1 MKRLLSTVA
10 ISTMILTIA
19 SPAFAKEGSVQLA
32 DQAKS
37 AVLIER
43 DTGNILYDK
52 NSDEKLPPA
61 SMTKIMTMLLIMEE
75 IDKGQ
80 LKMDEKVRTSE
91 HAASMGGSQIFLEP
105 GEEMTQVG
113 PVEPVFTPNPSDN
126 AEPWSEDVKQSAPGS
141 QSPEEAVSNI
151 VQTLSNLTAA
161 VEQLG
166 RNDEIL
172 GEQIV
177 KMQGNEYEAIQ
188 SKETPPVVAGPD
200 IGELWEKLPE
210 KVQDALMKVAGDIGE
225 GVKYMGMGFAGYE
238 APAVEM
244 SVEERVVRKV
254 MEKQRTDIDAMI
266 ERRAA
271 LMSEALVDPEL
282 EVWMKRRKEEG

>member
-1 MKRLLSTVA
+1 MSYWC
-10 ISTMILTIA
+10 
-19 SPAFAKEGSVQLA
+19 AKCQRNHKVDSGIGVSHSEYNVNDELDEG
-32 DQAKS
+32 
-37 AVLIER
+37 
-43 DTGNILYDK
+43 
-52 NSDEKLPPA
+52 
-61 SMTKIMTMLLIMEE
+61 M
-75 IDKGQ
+75 
-80 LKMDEKVRTSE
+80 
-91 HAASMGGSQIFLEP
+91 EP
-105 GEEMTQVG
+105 GAEPAGSGMETSQVG

-126 AEPWSEDVKQSAPGS
+126 AEPWSEDVKQSAPGY

-238 APAVEM
+238 APVAEL